1 MNSYIKKILIGI
13 IIGLIVNVLG
23 IVLYIFIM
31 TNEEVGNGI
40 RMAYRTG
47 FLGKIIGL
55 GALPNLILFSYF
67 IKKKY
72 MYQARGIVIA
82 TFIAALLTL
91 YLL

>member
-1 MNSYIKKILIGI
+1 MNSHTNKILSGI
-13 IIGLIVNVLG
+13 IIGLIVNMLG

-72 MYQARGIVIA
+72 LYQARGIVTA

>member
-1 MNSYIKKILIGI
+1 MSNHSRKILSGLILGVI
-13 IIGLIVNVLG
+13 LTIIGVI
-23 IVLYIFIM
+23 LYVFVM
-31 TNEEVGNGI
+31 TNEELEEGLI
-40 RMAYRTG
+40 MAYRGG

-72 MYQARGIVIA
+72 IYQARGVLLA
-82 TFIAALLTL
+82 TFFAALLTL

>member
-1 MNSYIKKILIGI
+1 MNSYSNKILSGI
-13 IIGLIVNVLG
+13 IIGLIVNILG
-23 IVLYIFIM
+23 IILYLFIM
-31 TNEEVGNGI
+31 TNEEIGEGI

-67 IKKKY
+67 IKKRY
-72 MYQARGIVIA
+72 LYQARGIVIA

>member
-1 MNSYIKKILIGI
+1 MKSYSNKILSGI
-13 IIGLIVNVLG
+13 ILGLIVNILG
-23 IVLYIFIM
+23 IILYLFIM
-31 TNEEVGNGI
+31 TNEEIGEGI

-67 IKKKY
+67 IKKRY
-72 MYQARGIVIA
+72 LYQARGIVIA

>member
-1 MNSYIKKILIGI
+1 MSSYIKKILSGI
-13 IIGLIVNVLG
+13 IIGLIVNILG
-23 IVLYIFIM
+23 IVLYIFVM
-31 TNEEVGNGI
+31 TNEEVGNGV